1 MKNMPSG
8 MSENRFEMNI
18 YSKYKAKVFGYFWY
32 WTFIIGALKFIVAEC
47 DEYAGLENISFLRHF
62 WLTHVVL

>member
-18 YSKYKAKVFGYFWY
+18 YSKYKAKVFGYF
-32 WTFIIGALKFIVAEC
+32 
-47 DEYAGLENISFLRHF
+47 
-62 WLTHVVL
+62 